1 MRVFPT
7 DSKSG
12 AKVLSVAGVYTA
24 ELLYYA
30 VEQPLHRRAASALAS
45 SCPGTHT
52 KVVAKSHQG
61 DDAAP
66 RAAASAN
73 AMLRHDRGRIKAI
86 TKNEATHSFTSRRLK
101 RRRALAVV

>member
-30 VEQPLHRRAASALAS
+30 VEQPLRRRAASTLR
-45 SCPGTHT
+45 
-52 KVVAKSHQG
+52 KLV
-61 DDAAP
+61 
-66 RAAASAN
+66 
-73 AMLRHDRGRIKAI
+73 LRHPYQSCTTASQGR
-86 TKNEATHSFTSRRLK
+86 
-101 RRRALAVV
+101 

>member
-30 VEQPLHRRAASALAS
+30 VEQPLRRRAASTQKA
-45 SCPGTHT
+45 
-52 KVVAKSHQG
+52 
-61 DDAAP
+61 
-66 RAAASAN
+66 RAQA
-73 AMLRHDRGRIKAI
+73 RI
-86 TKNEATHSFTSRRLK
+86 HRL
-101 RRRALAVV
+101 